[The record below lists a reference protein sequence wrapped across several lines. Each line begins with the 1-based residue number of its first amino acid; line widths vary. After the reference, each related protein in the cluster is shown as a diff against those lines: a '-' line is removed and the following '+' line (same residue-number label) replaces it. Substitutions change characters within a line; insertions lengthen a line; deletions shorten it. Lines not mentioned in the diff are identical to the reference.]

1 MQSATYF
8 HFSILGINPFCVQT
22 GNVSHIFAWKVVSI
36 HTVPAPRA
44 HAAAAPRKVTSA
56 LPSLAARWAGGRGA
70 WGNST
75 PSRKYWLQYMRQTG
89 NMVTLEDN
97 VDCGGLGVVT
107 RCCCRNNLKML
118 INDKKVINQSHG
130 QRAHPS
136 NPSKIVLFV
145 YQITDLEMFHFSLPT
160 IQSPLINKYFR
171 DYKYSNCL

>member
-70 WGNST
+70 EAPLLENTDCST
-75 PSRKYWLQYMRQTG
+75 VENWEHDGKTG
-89 NMVTLEDN
+89 
-97 VDCGGLGVVT
+97 G
-107 RCCCRNNLKML
+107 
-118 INDKKVINQSHG
+118 
-130 QRAHPS
+130 
-136 NPSKIVLFV
+136 
-145 YQITDLEMFHFSLPT
+145 
-160 IQSPLINKYFR
+160 
-171 DYKYSNCL
+171 

>member
-1 MQSATYF
+1 MQHTSTYQ
-8 HFSILGINPFCVQT
+8 SILCPDRKCLTYLCVESSQ
-22 GNVSHIFAWKVVSI
+22 
-36 HTVPAPRA
+36 HTHSPRTPCCSRTKKGDFRPPQ
-44 HAAAAPRKVTSA
+44 PRGT
-56 LPSLAARWAGGRGA
+56 LGRGQR
-70 WGNST
+70 GRGT
-75 PSRKYWLQYMRQTG
+75 PYRKYWLQYVWKTG
-89 NMVTLEDN
+89 NMVTLEDKL
-97 VDCGGLGVVT
+97 DCGRLGVVT
-107 RCCCRNNLKML
+107 TCCCPDNLKML